1 MIPLQYTTDFLDSEN
16 LEDWGDWLGTN
27 QDFDFDVEDW

>member
-1 MIPLQYTTDFLDSEN
+1 MTDFLDSEN
-16 LEDWGDWLGTN
+16 LENWGDWLDTN

>member
-1 MIPLQYTTDFLDSEN
+1 MTDFLDSEN
-16 LEDWGDWLGTN
+16 LEDWGDWLDVN

>member
-1 MIPLQYTTDFLDSEN
+1 MTDFLDSEN
-16 LEDWGDWLGTN
+16 LEDCGDWLDTN

>member
-1 MIPLQYTTDFLDSEN
+1 MTDFLDSEN
-16 LEDWGDWLGTN
+16 LEDWEDWLDTN

>member
-1 MIPLQYTTDFLDSEN
+1 MTDFLDSEN
-16 LEDWGDWLGTN
+16 LEDWGDWLDEN

>member
-1 MIPLQYTTDFLDSEN
+1 MTDFLDSEN
-16 LEDWGDWLGTN
+16 LEDWGDWLDSN

>member
-1 MIPLQYTTDFLDSEN
+1 MTDFLDSEN
-16 LEDWGDWLGTN
+16 LEDQGDWLDAN

>member
-1 MIPLQYTTDFLDSEN
+1 MTDFLDSEN
-16 LEDWGDWLGTN
+16 LEDWEDWEDWLDTN

>member
-1 MIPLQYTTDFLDSEN
+1 MTDFLDSEN
-16 LEDWGDWLGTN
+16 LEDWGDWFDTN

>member
-1 MIPLQYTTDFLDSEN
+1 MTDFLDSED
-16 LEDWGDWLGTN
+16 LEDWGDWLDTN

>member
-1 MIPLQYTTDFLDSEN
+1 MTDFIDSEN
-16 LEDWGDWLGTN
+16 LEDWEDWIDTN